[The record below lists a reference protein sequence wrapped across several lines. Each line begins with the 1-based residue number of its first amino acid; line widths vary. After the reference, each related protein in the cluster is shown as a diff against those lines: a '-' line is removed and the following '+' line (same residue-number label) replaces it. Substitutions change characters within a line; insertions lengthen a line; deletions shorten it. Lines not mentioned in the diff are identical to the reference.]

1 MNERAQK
8 GSATVE
14 ERKIEFLRSHFDM
27 VESQVQFGDQ
37 KASLL
42 IAGDAILLAIC
53 GHIIGIVSACPKDA
67 LRVSCMVPSSSFSLA
82 MIAIVLLIFS
92 MFCALLASLPSLVFV
107 RKAKEPYRHFLLP
120 HIAREKKPDA
130 FIMEFERASDAVLV
144 KEALIAIHG
153 KARFATRKFRLLI
166 YAVAATILSLVF
178 LAVTL
183 LVAVGPHVLAWAL
196 AALT

>member
-1 MNERAQK
+1 M
-8 GSATVE
+8 ATME

-53 GHIIGIVSACPKDA
+53 GGLIGIVSGCPKDG
-67 LRVSCMVPSSSFSLA
+67 LRVSCMEPSFSLGLA
-82 MIAIVLLIFS
+82 TIAAALLICS
-92 MFCALLASLPSLVFV
+92 MLCALIAALPSRVFV
-107 RKAKEPYRHFLLP
+107 GKAKEPYRHFLLP
-120 HIAREKKPDA
+120 HIAREKEPDA
-130 FIMEFERASDAVLV
+130 FIKEFERASDAVLV

-166 YAVAATILSLVF
+166 CAVAATFLSLAFIV
-178 LAVTL
+178 VTL
-183 LVAVGPHVLAWAL
+183 LVAVVPHVLA
-196 AALT
+196 

>member
-1 MNERAQK
+1 M
-8 GSATVE
+8 E

-53 GHIIGIVSACPKDA
+53 GQMIAIISGCPKDA
-67 LRVSCMVPSSSFSLA
+67 LRVSCMVPSFPLNLA
-82 MIAIVLLIFS
+82 MIATVLLICS
-92 MFCALLASLPSLVFV
+92 MFFALAAALPSRIFYG
-107 RKAKEPYRHFLLP
+107 RKLPHERFLLP
-120 HIAREKKPDA
+120 YIAR
-130 FIMEFERASDAVLV
+130 MESEEFAKDFEDASDSDLV
-144 KEALIAIHG
+144 KDALIAIHG
-153 KARFATRKFRLLI
+153 KARFATWKFRLLI
-166 YAVAATILSLVF
+166 CAVWATILSLVF
-178 LAVTL
+178 IAGTL

>member
-1 MNERAQK
+1 M
-8 GSATVE
+8 E

-53 GHIIGIVSACPKDA
+53 GGIIGMVSGCPKDA
-67 LRVSCMVPSSSFSLA
+67 LRVSCMDPSFSLGFA
-82 MIAIVLLIFS
+82 TIAAALLICS
-92 MFCALLASLPSLVFV
+92 MFCALVAALPSLVFV
-107 RKAKEPYRHFLLP
+107 RKPPDAHFLLP
-120 HIAREKKPDA
+120 HIARCKEPRT
-130 FIMEFERASDAVLV
+130 FIKEFEVASDSDLV

-166 YAVAATILSLVF
+166 CAVAATMLSLAFIV
-178 LAVTL
+178 VTL
-183 LVAVGPHVLAWAL
+183 LVAVSPHVLA
-196 AALT
+196 

>member
-1 MNERAQK
+1 MNERVQK

-53 GHIIGIVSACPKDA
+53 GQIIGIVSGCPKDA
-67 LRVSCMVPSSSFSLA
+67 LRVSCMVPSFYLNLA
-82 MIAIVLLIFS
+82 MIGTFLLICS
-92 MFCALLASLPSLVFV
+92 MFFALLAALPSLVFV

-120 HIAREKKPDA
+120 HIAREKKSDA
-130 FIMEFERASDAVLV
+130 FIKEFERATAAVLV
-144 KEALIAIHG
+144 EEALIAIHG
-153 KARFATRKFRLLI
+153 KAHFATRKFRLLI
-166 YAVAATILSLVF
+166 CAVWATILSLVF
-178 LAVTL
+178 IAGTL